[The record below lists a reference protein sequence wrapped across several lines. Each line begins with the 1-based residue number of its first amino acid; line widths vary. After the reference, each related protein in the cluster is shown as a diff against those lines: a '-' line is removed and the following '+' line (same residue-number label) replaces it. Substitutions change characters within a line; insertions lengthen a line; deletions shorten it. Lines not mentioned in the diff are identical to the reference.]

1 MKGVRD
7 QALGKCIEIYTQTY
21 AYIPGNSLRP
31 FWDGQLTPSKDKSPP
46 NREIKR
52 SLRITRHKARCST
65 NNAYLHFFSGL
76 RSRSNTHSQ
85 FSTNL
90 WNSTEVPN
98 HHFSIQGVS
107 TSHPVTVTTTS
118 TISLAGGPVLIDLHV
133 SLLLVMAPLDIPEY
147 KEVSGIGK
155 RLNISPLLGRG

>member
-1 MKGVRD
+1 MHTYLAILCDLFGMVNWPLQKINHLQIEKSKGHLELPGTKPVAV
-7 QALGKCIEIYTQTY
+7 QTTLIY
-21 AYIPGNSLRP
+21 I
-31 FWDGQLTPSKDKSPP
+31 
-46 NREIKR
+46 
-52 SLRITRHKARCST
+52 
-65 NNAYLHFFSGL
+65 FFRVCDL
-76 RSRSNTHSQ
+76 VPNTHSQ

>member
-1 MKGVRD
+1 MNPAQSPLQYKQRLSTFFFGFAASRS
-7 QALGKCIEIYTQTY
+7 KH
-21 AYIPGNSLRP
+21 
-31 FWDGQLTPSKDKSPP
+31 TPNFQRTAGTPPKSP
-46 NREIKR
+46 
-52 SLRITRHKARCST
+52 ITI
-65 NNAYLHFFSGL
+65 
-76 RSRSNTHSQ
+76 
-85 FSTNL
+85 
-90 WNSTEVPN
+90 
-98 HHFSIQGVS
+98 FSIQGVS

>member
-1 MKGVRD
+1 MH
-7 QALGKCIEIYTQTY
+7 TY
-21 AYIPGNSLRP
+21 LAIPLRP
-31 FWDGQLTPSKDKSPP
+31 FWDGQLTPWKDKSPP

-76 RSRSNTHSQ
+76 RHLVPNTHSQ
-85 FSTNL
+85 FSTNR